1 MMTSSSNFLLMK
13 RGVEKSVNILKNS
26 CVGAY
31 AMIEKRI
38 SMYIKGNHGEIYIKK
53 KRRIR

>member
-1 MMTSSSNFLLMK
+1 MK